1 MFVFIFH
8 NTFILVAALRLEM
21 RLRESIVKLIMISNQ
36 EHQDGGGA
44 EGFRNRGDLCMV
56 HALEWALRAV
66 LKDDSFQ
73 IPDEFWQARTEGAN
87 KATKTNRSFNETSI
101 EEGLLKLFQDLQEI
115 DNRLQKFELVIVR
128 IEDVLD
134 LLNIVGKGKNVIV
147 ISATNETPNV
157 YHLGQYNPDLESF
170 VSGQQTTP
178 YSNLAAQPIQ
188 NKTLKIAV
196 IKPKGES
203 LGLIFEK

>member
-8 NTFILVAALRLEM
+8 NTYILAAVLRLEM

-56 HALEWALRAV
+56 YALEWALRAV

-73 IPDEFWQARTEGAN
+73 IPDEFWQARADHVDKMRETNQPFDPNAEGQY
-87 KATKTNRSFNETSI
+87 
-101 EEGLLKLFQDLQEI
+101 LLSLFKDLQAKDE
-115 DNRLQKFELVIVR
+115 RLKDLELRVIIISDI
-128 IEDVLD
+128 IE
-134 LLNIVGKGKNVIV
+134 LLNLVNKGANVIV
-147 ISATNETPNV
+147 MSAGEGVPHM
-157 YHLGQYNPDLESF
+157 YHLGKYDADSGMF
-170 VSGQQTTP
+170 ISGQQTTF
-178 YSNLAAQPIQ
+178 YNDLAAELIQ
-188 NKTLKIAV
+188 KGELRIAV

-203 LGLIFEK
+203 LGLIFEN